1 MCVKTGIYTLTWK
14 PHSQHA
20 LVSLKLYVCQWCWL
34 RARLP
39 RATRTCWTA
48 SSPSPGRMHGWG
60 IGIQIP
66 CRRVTK
72 TGWHAE
78 MCEHPHTQTHKHAK
92 CAVTVWLT
100 YMHSSFCFPRT
111 GSGWF
116 CPTDRSLYH
125 ISLLNTPSYKQT
137 KSVLLMKEA
146 VMLCSLFISSH
157 IIAMNL
163 NVCGHTAKKR
173 QSDISVGN
181 SHHVPAWHS
190 PTCPAVVFP
199 SEESNISLHTL

>member
-1 MCVKTGIYTLTWK
+1 
-14 PHSQHA
+14 
-20 LVSLKLYVCQWCWL
+20 
-34 RARLP
+34 
-39 RATRTCWTA
+39 
-48 SSPSPGRMHGWG
+48 MHGWG

-78 MCEHPHTQTHKHAK
+78 MCEHPHPQTHKHAK

-116 CPTDRSLYH
+116 CPTDRSMYH

-157 IIAMNL
+157 NHCHELKRLWTHSKETSVRYFSGKLPSCPSLTQSNMSSSCLPLWRKQHLFTYFIVLLHL
-163 NVCGHTAKKR
+163 NWFCF
-173 QSDISVGN
+173 I
-181 SHHVPAWHS
+181 
-190 PTCPAVVFP
+190 
-199 SEESNISLHTL
+199 